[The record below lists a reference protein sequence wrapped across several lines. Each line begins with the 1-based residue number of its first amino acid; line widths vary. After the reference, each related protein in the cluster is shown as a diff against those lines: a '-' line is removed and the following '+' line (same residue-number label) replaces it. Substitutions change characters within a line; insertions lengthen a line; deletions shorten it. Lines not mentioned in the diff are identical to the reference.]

1 MFDPH
6 FGVRDKPLAV
16 ILTASGFAVGAGE
29 VLIKHQLSL
38 PAGIFKLATGNFQ
51 GRIEAVMWR
60 RDFIGWA
67 IAGATFHSALNVLQ
81 I

>member
-1 MFDPH
+1 MGNPRRLFLQH
-6 FGVRDKPLAV
+6 QALPL
-16 ILTASGFAVGAGE
+16 GAAE

-38 PAGIFKLATGNFQ
+38 PGGIFKLATGYFQ